1 MRFCRSAAA
10 LLLSILPWWTTPA
23 LSQTVLPDC
32 TVVNAA
38 NFGAQFGPVDHDAT
52 PAPCALNWVEG
63 GRKMRVVW
71 SHADEDFAVN
81 LSGDAVAGF
90 ALSSARPPHLIDID
104 KDGWLDL
111 GVLTLVGMVNSDYE
125 FFRYDPFAQDFR
137 ALGAMNGAQFARDR
151 AGYLVSDARSSC
163 CARVIS
169 FHDIR
174 QDSLEKLME
183 ISVRGGEISG
193 CKVTIGAQ
201 SYDAADGPDLLPH
214 APDLIEAYC
223 NYYDDDAALYER
235 QADLRPADGE
245 KYVVPD
251 GTVFHCALIGG
262 THMVTVTHDGD
273 HFTYRYGPI
282 GGRAELTLHRRAAEV
297 GVRAYGGTEI
307 AYFGQISFQNRGY
320 TYQLHTTYD
329 AVDRSDDQSAYARN
343 NVARGLTVMKDDSAS
358 GPVFDKTCLAERAYD
373 AIATL
378 DAN

>member
-1 MRFCRSAAA
+1 MRFCRFAAA
-10 LLLSILPWWTTPA
+10 LLLTILPWWATPA
-23 LSQTVLPDC
+23 LSQTELSDC

-52 PAPCALNWVEG
+52 PAPCALNWIAG
-63 GRKMRVVW
+63 GRKIRVVW
-71 SHADEDFAVN
+71 SPAEEDFAVS
-81 LSGDAVAGF
+81 LTGDAIAGF
-90 ALSSARPPHLIDID
+90 TLSSARPPHLIDID
-104 KDGWLDL
+104 QDGWLDL

-125 FFRYDPFAQDFR
+125 FFRYDPLAQDFR
-137 ALGAMNGAQFARDR
+137 AIGAMNGAQFARDR

-163 CARVIS
+163 CERVIS
-169 FHDIR
+169 FHDIQ
-174 QDSLEKLME
+174 QDRLQKLME

-193 CKVTIGAQ
+193 CDVSVGAH

-223 NYYDDDAALYER
+223 DYYDDDAALYDR
-235 QADLRPADGE
+235 QADLLPADGGR
-245 KYVVPD
+245 YVVPD
-251 GTVFHCALIGG
+251 GTVFHCALTGG
-262 THMVTVTHDGD
+262 THMVMVIHDGD
-273 HFTYRYGPI
+273 HFIYRYGPI
-282 GGRAELTLHRRAAEV
+282 DGTAELTLHRPTAEV
-297 GVRAYGGTEI
+297 GVLAYGGTET

-320 TYQLHTTYD
+320 TYQLHTTYNT
-329 AVDRSDDQSAYARN
+329 ADRSDDQPMIARN